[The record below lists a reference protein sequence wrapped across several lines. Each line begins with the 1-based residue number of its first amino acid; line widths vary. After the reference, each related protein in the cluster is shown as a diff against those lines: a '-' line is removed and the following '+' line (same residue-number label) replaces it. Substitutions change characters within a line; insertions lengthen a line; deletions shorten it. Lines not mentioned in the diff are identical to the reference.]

1 MSLDIPSIQQIDG
14 SGLRF
19 AIIASRYNEALVD
32 SLVQHASATITAA
45 GAEAPLIERVPGA
58 AELPYAASAVAN
70 HSQFDAIIVIGVVIA
85 GDTNHHEIIGDST
98 ATALLNVSIAQKVP
112 VINGIL
118 VVKDRAQAEAR
129 AGETIIYT
137 KMEDNQPVTRRSQR
151 RENRMCTVQFLY
163 QWESNK
169 PKVLADDVCQFFEN
183 QEEDRAYYA
192 FAEELA
198 LGTIE
203 NVEVIDGHINEHAN
217 NWTFDRIAKV
227 DLAILR
233 LAIYELLYRT
243 DIPPIVSINEAI
255 DLSKVFSN
263 PDSKRFI
270 NGILDKMKDKI
281 TRPLRKA
288 AD

>member
-1 MSLDIPSIQQIDG
+1 
-14 SGLRF
+14 
-19 AIIASRYNEALVD
+19 
-32 SLVQHASATITAA
+32 
-45 GAEAPLIERVPGA
+45 
-58 AELPYAASAVAN
+58 
-70 HSQFDAIIVIGVVIA
+70 
-85 GDTNHHEIIGDST
+85 
-98 ATALLNVSIAQKVP
+98 
-112 VINGIL
+112 
-118 VVKDRAQAEAR
+118 
-129 AGETIIYT
+129 
-137 KMEDNQPVTRRSQR
+137 MEDNEPVTRRSQR
-151 RENRMCTVQFLY
+151 RENRMSTVQFLY

-169 PKVLADDVCQFFEN
+169 PEVLADDVCQFFEN

-203 NVEVIDGHINEHAN
+203 NIEVIDGHINEHAN
-217 NWTFDRIAKV
+217 NWTFERIAKV

-233 LAIYELLYRT
+233 LAIYELLYRN

-255 DLSKVFSN
+255 DLSKIFSN

>member
-1 MSLDIPSIQQIDG
+1 
-14 SGLRF
+14 
-19 AIIASRYNEALVD
+19 
-32 SLVQHASATITAA
+32 
-45 GAEAPLIERVPGA
+45 
-58 AELPYAASAVAN
+58 
-70 HSQFDAIIVIGVVIA
+70 
-85 GDTNHHEIIGDST
+85 
-98 ATALLNVSIAQKVP
+98 
-112 VINGIL
+112 
-118 VVKDRAQAEAR
+118 
-129 AGETIIYT
+129 
-137 KMEDNQPVTRRSQR
+137 MEEDEPVTRRSQR
-151 RENRMCTVQFLY
+151 RENRMSTVQFLY

-169 PKVLADDVCQFFEN
+169 PEVLADDICQFFEN
-183 QEEDRAYYA
+183 QEEDRTYYA

-198 LGTIE
+198 LGTID
-203 NVEVIDGHINEHAN
+203 NIEVIDKHISEHAN

-270 NGILDKMKDKI
+270 NGILDKMKGKI

>member
-1 MSLDIPSIQQIDG
+1 
-14 SGLRF
+14 
-19 AIIASRYNEALVD
+19 
-32 SLVQHASATITAA
+32 
-45 GAEAPLIERVPGA
+45 
-58 AELPYAASAVAN
+58 
-70 HSQFDAIIVIGVVIA
+70 
-85 GDTNHHEIIGDST
+85 
-98 ATALLNVSIAQKVP
+98 
-112 VINGIL
+112 
-118 VVKDRAQAEAR
+118 
-129 AGETIIYT
+129 
-137 KMEDNQPVTRRSQR
+137 MEDNEPVTRRSQR
-151 RENRMCTVQFLY
+151 RENRMSTVQFLY

>member
-1 MSLDIPSIQQIDG
+1 
-14 SGLRF
+14 
-19 AIIASRYNEALVD
+19 
-32 SLVQHASATITAA
+32 
-45 GAEAPLIERVPGA
+45 
-58 AELPYAASAVAN
+58 
-70 HSQFDAIIVIGVVIA
+70 
-85 GDTNHHEIIGDST
+85 
-98 ATALLNVSIAQKVP
+98 
-112 VINGIL
+112 
-118 VVKDRAQAEAR
+118 
-129 AGETIIYT
+129 
-137 KMEDNQPVTRRSQR
+137 MEDNEPVTRRSQR
-151 RENRMCTVQFLY
+151 RENRMSTVQFLY

-169 PKVLADDVCQFFEN
+169 PEVLADDICQFFEN

-203 NVEVIDGHINEHAN
+203 NIEVIDGHINEHAN

-255 DLSKVFSN
+255 DLSKIFSN

>member
-1 MSLDIPSIQQIDG
+1 
-14 SGLRF
+14 
-19 AIIASRYNEALVD
+19 
-32 SLVQHASATITAA
+32 
-45 GAEAPLIERVPGA
+45 
-58 AELPYAASAVAN
+58 
-70 HSQFDAIIVIGVVIA
+70 
-85 GDTNHHEIIGDST
+85 
-98 ATALLNVSIAQKVP
+98 
-112 VINGIL
+112 
-118 VVKDRAQAEAR
+118 
-129 AGETIIYT
+129 
-137 KMEDNQPVTRRSQR
+137 MEDDAPVTRRSQR
-151 RENRMCTVQFLY
+151 RENRMTTVQFLY

-169 PKVLADDVCQFFEN
+169 PEILADDICQFFEN

-203 NVEVIDGHINEHAN
+203 NVETIDEAITEHAS

-233 LAIYELLYRT
+233 LAIYELLFRS

-263 PDSKRFI
+263 ADSKRFI
-270 NGILDKMKDKI
+270 NGILDKMKNKI
-281 TRPLRKA
+281 NRPLRKA

>member
-1 MSLDIPSIQQIDG
+1 
-14 SGLRF
+14 
-19 AIIASRYNEALVD
+19 
-32 SLVQHASATITAA
+32 
-45 GAEAPLIERVPGA
+45 
-58 AELPYAASAVAN
+58 
-70 HSQFDAIIVIGVVIA
+70 
-85 GDTNHHEIIGDST
+85 
-98 ATALLNVSIAQKVP
+98 
-112 VINGIL
+112 
-118 VVKDRAQAEAR
+118 
-129 AGETIIYT
+129 
-137 KMEDNQPVTRRSQR
+137 MEDNEPVTRRSQR
-151 RENRMCTVQFLY
+151 RENRMSTVQFLY

-169 PKVLADDVCQFFEN
+169 PDVLADDICQFFEN

-203 NVEVIDGHINEHAN
+203 NIEVINKEIDEHAN

-233 LAIYELLYRT
+233 LAIYELLFRT

-255 DLSKVFSN
+255 DLSKVFST

-270 NGILDKMKDKI
+270 NGILDKMKGKI